1 MAAPR
6 APFLLTLQQHLGG
19 QTSPNKLPLEA
30 GDPGQSQ
37 WGLSMLPG
45 VGQCS
50 MYSTGLSTA
59 SSPGY
64 SQDCPQVDPKD
75 SMLGLR
81 HILII
86 LFCVFYIHLLL
97 TTLGLCCCMWAFSS
111 CGTRA
116 SHCSGFSCCRVWAL
130 EHGLQ

>member
-1 MAAPR
+1 MWLP
-6 APFLLTLQQHLGG
+6 PGLPSY
-19 QTSPNKLPLEA
+19 SPSSSILVAKLPLEA

-37 WGLSMLPG
+37 WGLSVLPG

-59 SSPGY
+59 GSPGH
-64 SQDCPQVDPKD
+64 SQDSPHVDPKD

-86 LFCVFYIHLLL
+86 LFRVFYIHLFL
-97 TTLGLCCCMWAFSS
+97 TARGLCCCMWAFSS

-116 SHCSGFSCCRVWAL
+116 SHCSGFSPVA